1 MSNPARHER
10 QVICDVFGEFGPDA
24 PTLCEGWTARDL
36 AAHLIV
42 RETRPDAAVGILVKR
57 AEPYSEK
64 VRKTIADKQWTDLV
78 DTIRKGPPKVSPMRL
93 SALDKV
99 ANTLEFFVHVEDV
112 RRAQPKWSP
121 RELAPEV
128 QEQLRSMLNRGAKL
142 LGRKSPCGLV
152 LDVTDSPAGRIV
164 AKKGEP
170 SVTVRGPVQEIVLFL
185 YGRQAHARVELDGPA
200 DLVASVLNAKF
211 GV

>member
-10 QVICDVFGEFGPDA
+10 QVMCDVFGQFGPDA

-42 RETRPDAAVGILVKR
+42 RETRPDAAIGILIKK
-57 AEPYSEK
+57 AAPYSEK
-64 VRKTIADKQWTDLV
+64 VRKSVADRPWSDLI
-78 DTIRKGPPKVSPMRL
+78 DTIRQGPPKVSPMRL

-112 RRAQPKWSP
+112 RRAQPGWSP

-128 QEQLRSMLNRGAKL
+128 NAQLRGMLGRGAKL
-142 LGRKSPCGLV
+142 LARKSPCGLV
-152 LDVTDSPAGRIV
+152 LDITDDPSTRIV
-164 AKKGEP
+164 AKTGEP
-170 SVTVRGPVQEIVLFL
+170 SVTVRGPAPEIVLFL
-185 YGRQAHARVELDGPA
+185 YGRQAQAKVDLDGPT
-200 DLVASVLNAKF
+200 DLVAAVRSAKF